1 MNKKKIALIV
11 GLIAV
16 LLGVSFFWGENPF
29 GKKEVETE
37 SAQQPKIE
45 YNDSSSASGD
55 SSNSNSN
62 SDSES
67 EKQPSEDEKKE
78 EKKEQEPE
86 QSGSEQTQPKNENPS
101 EEKEKAEKNPTSD
114 DKKQK
119 ESEGEK
125 QKDEASKEQGKEQE
139 SKDKPVTPPPA
150 EKKEEKS
157 ESKEEK
163 QTGKDKYLTDP
174 IPEGKPKPV
183 EPQDAVITDKK
194 MTASLSVRC
203 DTLLNNMDKLNPE
216 KVELVPKDGV
226 IFPMTQVT
234 FYEGESVFNV
244 LQREMKKNKI
254 HMAFKNT
261 PMYNS
266 AYIQGINNLYEFDGG
281 NLSGWTYRVNGW
293 FPNYGCSRYQLKQGD
308 VIEWLYTCDLGRDV
322 GGGQII
328 GADGE

>member
-1 MNKKKIALIV
+1 MNKKKIALVV

-29 GKKEVETE
+29 SKKEDKTE
-37 SAQQPKIE
+37 SAQKPKVE
-45 YNDSSSASGD
+45 YNDSSSASGN
-55 SSNSNSN
+55 SSNSYSH
-62 SDSES
+62 SGS
-67 EKQPSEDEKKE
+67 EKQPSENEKKE
-78 EKKEQEPE
+78 EKEEPKPE
-86 QSGSEQTQPKNENPS
+86 KGDSEQTQPKDENLS
-101 EEKEKAEKNPTSD
+101 EEKEKAGKNPISD
-114 DKKQK
+114 GKKQK
-119 ESEGEK
+119 ESEAEKSKGET
-125 QKDEASKEQGKEQE
+125 GKEQE
-139 SKDKPVTPPPA
+139 KEQGGKDKETPPPA

-157 ESKEEK
+157 EPKEEK
-163 QTGKDKYLTDP
+163 KTGKDKYLTDP

-183 EPQDAVITDKK
+183 EPQDVVITDKK

-226 IFPMTQVT
+226 IFPVTQVT

-266 AYIQGINNLYEFDGG
+266 AYIQGIHNLYEFDGG

>member
-1 MNKKKIALIV
+1 MDKKKIALIV

-37 SAQQPKIE
+37 SAQKPKIE
-45 YNDSSSASGD
+45 YNDSSSDSGNN
-55 SSNSNSN
+55 SNSNSNSN
-62 SDSES
+62 SDSE
-67 EKQPSEDEKKE
+67 KQPSENEKKE
-78 EKKEQEPE
+78 EEEQKPE
-86 QSGSEQTQPKNENPS
+86 QGSSEQTQPKNENPS
-101 EEKEKAEKNPTSD
+101 EEKEKAEKNPIPD

-119 ESEGEK
+119 ESKDEK
-125 QKDEASKEQGKEQE
+125 KKDEASKEQE
-139 SKDKPVTPPPA
+139 SKDQATTPPA

-157 ESKEEK
+157 EPKEEK

-226 IFPMTQVT
+226 IFPTTQVT

-322 GGGQII
+322 GAGPIV